1 MITEN
6 SPEFYTEGND
16 SGIESILKW
25 ANAKVEWTDGT
36 FVNSAGEEVKY
47 PKFACWMLSWKFGS
61 ISLVDNYSKSISAER
76 ARILAALFIYL
87 YTRGVEVSVA
97 LRCME
102 GYKG

>member
-1 MITEN
+1 MITEK

-16 SGIESILKW
+16 SGVESILKW
-25 ANAKVEWTDGT
+25 ANAKIEWADGT
-36 FVNSAGEEVKY
+36 FVNGGGEEVAY
-47 PKFACWMLSWKFGS
+47 PQYACWMLSWEFGS

-76 ARILAALFIYL
+76 ARTLAALFIYL

-102 GYKG
+102 GYPL

>member
-6 SPEFYTEGND
+6 SPEFNQGDNVEVILEWAD
-16 SGIESILKW
+16 AKIEW
-25 ANAKVEWTDGT
+25 FDGT
-36 FVNSAGEEVKY
+36 FVNAAGKEKVY
-47 PKFACWMLSWKFGS
+47 PHYACWGMTWKFGS

-87 YTRGVEVSVA
+87 YTRGIEVSVA

>member
-6 SPEFYTEGND
+6 SPEFYKDGKYNT
-16 SGIESILKW
+16 ESILAW
-25 ANAKVEWTDGT
+25 ANAKVEWSDGA
-36 FVNSAGEEVKY
+36 FVDGDGKEHFY
-47 PKFACWMLSWKFGS
+47 PLCVCWTLSWKFGS

-87 YTRGVEVSVA
+87 YTRGIEVSVA